1 MIKKNNSKDMS
12 ATWLETAKELV
23 NSLMDLKKL

>member
-12 ATWLETAKELV
+12 ATWLETAEELV
-23 NSLMDLKKL
+23 NSMMDLKKL